1 MAIFDNAIFDPQTY
15 AGGMSGWLQ
24 QALQSGLLGKAIQQQ
39 QDQPTSVG
47 NYGGVQYPIY
57 GQAPPQA
64 PTVDMSAQAR
74 QQPPQAAPQA
84 APSNPIGNF
93 FSSLQSNI
101 SPTWNAI
108 NQGNAAR
115 EPTRQAL
122 IAAGAPPEIANAAAQ
137 NPAVLSAVAPR
148 YLGENFKIVP
158 FGATALNNRGEVL
171 FQNDAGGN
179 MTLDQPTL
187 SAMAH
192 QYRAGDTTVMQNLG
206 RGVQGAQNIV
216 LLRKEIARQNAEE
229 GTSGEGQAI
238 KNAEFFGT
246 KAGQRTLGNRQA
258 NIEIAGTEL
267 KQVIPVVM
275 AASDAVDRTNYP
287 DLNKVIQAYQRGTG
301 DPNIV
306 KLGGGV
312 NTLINLYSRAI
323 SPTGVPTVSD
333 KDHAREILSQA
344 WSRGQFGAAV
354 QMMQQEVDAALTS
367 PGVVRGSMRE
377 RFIQGQGP
385 INSVTQGVIPQPA
398 GITPPVQ
405 SAPPSPPKIDEVRGG
420 YRFRG
425 GDPADP
431 KNWVKQ

>member
-1 MAIFDNAIFDPQTY
+1 MAIFDNSVFDPQTY
-15 AGGMSGWLQ
+15 RGGMSGWLQ
-24 QALQSGLLGKAIQQQ
+24 QALQNGLLGKALSP
-39 QDQPTSVG
+39 QDQPTSMG

-57 GQAPPQA
+57 GQAPP
-64 PTVDMSAQAR
+64 TTELSAQSV
-74 QQPPQAAPQA
+74 QQPAPQ
-84 APSNPIGNF
+84 PNPLQSVGNF
-93 FSSLQSNI
+93 FGNLQSNM

-108 NQGNAAR
+108 NQASAAR

-122 IAAGAPPEIANAAAQ
+122 IAAGAPPEIAAAASM
-137 NPAVLSAVAPR
+137 NPSILSAVAPR
-148 YLGENFKIVP
+148 YLGEQFKVVP
-158 FGATALNNRGEVL
+158 FGGTAINQKGQVV
-171 FQNDAGGN
+171 FQNDAGGSF
-179 MTLDQPTL
+179 TLDQPTL

-238 KNAEFFGT
+238 KNAEFFGV

-287 DLNKVIQAYQRGTG
+287 DLNKVIQAWQRGTG

-344 WSRGQFGAAV
+344 WSKGQFGAAV

-367 PGVVRGSMRE
+367 PGVVRGAMRE

-385 INSVTQGVIPQPA
+385 INELTQGVIPQPSSVA
-398 GITPPVQ
+398 SPAKSVP
-405 SAPPSPPKIDEVRGG
+405 APPKFGEERGG
-420 YRFRG
+420 YRYNG

-431 KNWVKQ
+431 KSWKKVQ